1 MKEAA
6 RSPNIE
12 SGLYDPCLAERADDC
27 GATLLLLPLLRIA
40 GPRHEGD
47 DVPVDELMGENA
59 EAPGTR

>member
-1 MKEAA
+1 MKDAA
-6 RSPNIE
+6 RSPNME

-27 GATLLLLPLLRIA
+27 GAALLLLLRIA

-47 DVPVDELMGENA
+47 DVPVDELRGENA